1 MCKNCP
7 ASWFQPG
14 AGLASC
20 NKSANGT
27 IVLGEGITSAIEGVG
42 LLVVALSS
50 AGYLGRQV
58 LARRA
63 AG

>member
-1 MCKNCP
+1 MP
-7 ASWFQPG
+7 SRLLSSV
-14 AGLASC
+14 AGSYLL
-20 NKSANGT
+20 
-27 IVLGEGITSAIEGVG
+27 LGEGITSAIEGVG

-63 AG
+63 AGNTAG

>member
-1 MCKNCP
+1 MP
-7 ASWFQPG
+7 SRLLSSV
-14 AGLASC
+14 AGSYLL
-20 NKSANGT
+20 
-27 IVLGEGITSAIEGVG
+27 LGEGITSAIEGAG